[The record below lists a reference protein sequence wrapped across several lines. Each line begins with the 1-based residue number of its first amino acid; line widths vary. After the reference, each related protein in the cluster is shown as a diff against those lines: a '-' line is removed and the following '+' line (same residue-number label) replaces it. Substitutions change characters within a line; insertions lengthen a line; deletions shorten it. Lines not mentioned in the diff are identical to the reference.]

1 MDNVK
6 KTIGENLAYLR
17 KNAKLTQA
25 ELAEK
30 LGYSDKAIS
39 TWENGTALPDAE
51 TLTKIAEFYH
61 VDMNFIFSPDTTKQR
76 IRRMDNDSAP
86 STTNRQ
92 KILIISFLVTLVWL
106 LAAIIYTYLYIYLNI
121 SESTG
126 DNPPIWMAWIWAI
139 PVSFVAITLL
149 VRFYWKSTTKLTIF
163 IFGSL
168 ATWTGLVAVCL
179 QAITLGTNIWVTMV
193 IGVPI
198 EIMLLIWLGLGNRM
212 VNRTNKKEKESTK
225 S

>member
-25 ELAEK
+25 ELAEQ
-30 LGYSDKAIS
+30 LGYSDKAVS

-61 VDMNFIFSPDTTKQR
+61 VDMNFLFSPDSTTHR
-76 IRRMDNDSAP
+76 IRRVNTSDAP
-86 STTNRQ
+86 TTDRQ
-92 KILIISFLVTLVWL
+92 KILMIGFLVTLVWL
-106 LAAIIYTYLYIYLNI
+106 IAAIIYTYLYIYLNI
-121 SESTG
+121 SESE
-126 DNPPIWMAWIWAI
+126 NNQAIWMAWIWAI
-139 PVSFVAITLL
+139 PVSFVAVTLL
-149 VRFYWKSTTKLTIF
+149 VRFYWKSQSKLIVF
-163 IFGSL
+163 LFGSL

-179 QAITLGTNIWVTMV
+179 QAITLGPNIWVTMV

-198 EIMLLIWLGLGNRM
+198 QIMLIIWLGMGSRNR
-212 VNRTNKKEKESTK
+212 NRNRNNKKEETPQS
-225 S
+225 